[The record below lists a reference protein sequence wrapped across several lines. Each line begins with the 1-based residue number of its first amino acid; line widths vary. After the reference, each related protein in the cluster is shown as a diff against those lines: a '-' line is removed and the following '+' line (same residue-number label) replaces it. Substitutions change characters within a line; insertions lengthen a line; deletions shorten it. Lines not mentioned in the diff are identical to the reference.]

1 MSQNEHLFSVRRPR
15 ETLGAVSHN
24 ASAIPMP
31 ASAMKRSTS
40 QNNLHQPPATTNHK
54 RTTSSSRMSLAPNR
68 PGQPVFH
75 RSSSG
80 GNLDMGA
87 FSTVKRPSTANFLTG
102 TGGRQSFAPMTSTP
116 AANPT
121 QMQES
126 AARRSSV
133 YSARPS
139 SGFGPAA
146 HQSFFATAPPQAGIP
161 QDPRRLRDPNT
172 RAVMGQEL
180 MEFLAQRNFEMEMK
194 HTLTHKTMT
203 SPTQKDFN
211 LMFHFLYHC
220 IDPSYRF
227 QKNIDAEVPPLL
239 KQLRYPFEKNISKS
253 QLAAVGGNNWSTFL
267 GLLHWMMN
275 LAKMMEQYST
285 GVYDSACEESGYDVA
300 ADRITFNFLSDAY
313 KEWLSIEDDD
323 DDEAEAQR
331 RIQPHVDAMA
341 AKFEAANQSNLEQ
354 VKMLE
359 AESKAL
365 QDQIDELS
373 KSAPKLAKLDETI
386 KVLEEDK
393 GKFEQYNQSME
404 AKVEKYLHR
413 ADLLQQEIEKCE
425 AELQEATSE
434 RDELQRK
441 VDEQGLSVQDIDR
454 MNTERDRLQRGVEST
469 QQKLEES
476 KDRCTKKESETAAKL
491 EELELVIERYNRI
504 GYQIGIIPTTAPH
517 AQGQD
522 LELRLTL
529 NSGPDFSSSQMGTSQ
544 QTPDPSS
551 TSSSS
556 SSDRLLSTPTTGY
569 QPTHLLPPNHLP
581 TTKRA
586 LQALRTTISERRTQ
600 ALDDDMTKSDIL
612 QKTTEALEDKYS
624 ELETLGH
631 RKRAAEE
638 EWEKMREI
646 LSAQGMASEA
656 QIERMEKE
664 LGRMRREVGESVQIL
679 EQREMGVGLE
689 YEQLTLHSSALRE
702 QLHTELERML
712 NEIIRFKIHIQS
724 SLEGY
729 EEFVADEVERECSS
743 GSEQAPVPQQLQQSQ
758 QQQQKLRRESET
770 GGGVKVGGGEGE
782 GYKGKEESDV
792 EMVEGEEEGVED
804 PFAA

>member
-68 PGQPVFH
+68 PAQPVFH

-116 AANPT
+116 AANPA

-359 AESKAL
+359 AESKSL

-476 KDRCTKKESETAAKL
+476 KDRCNKKESETAAKL
-491 EELELVIERYNRI
+491 EELETVIERYNRI

-522 LELRLTL
+522 LELKLTL

-544 QTPDPSS
+544 QANDP
-551 TSSSS
+551 SS

-569 QPTHLLPPNHLP
+569 QPTHLLPPNHIP

-586 LQALRTTISERRTQ
+586 LQSLRTTISERRTQ

-702 QLHTELERML
+702 ELHTELERML

-729 EEFVADEVERECSS
+729 EEFVADEVERECS
-743 GSEQAPVPQQLQQSQ
+743 EQSPPQQQQLQQR
-758 QQQQKLRRESET
+758 LRRESE
-770 GGGVKVGGGEGE
+770 GGGDGVGGKEEEEGDE
-782 GYKGKEESDV
+782 RKEESDE
-792 EMVEGEEEGVED
+792 EMGGVED

>member
-1 MSQNEHLFSVRRPR
+1 
-15 ETLGAVSHN
+15 
-24 ASAIPMP
+24 
-31 ASAMKRSTS
+31 
-40 QNNLHQPPATTNHK
+40 
-54 RTTSSSRMSLAPNR
+54 
-68 PGQPVFH
+68 
-75 RSSSG
+75 
-80 GNLDMGA
+80 
-87 FSTVKRPSTANFLTG
+87 
-102 TGGRQSFAPMTSTP
+102 
-116 AANPT
+116 
-121 QMQES
+121 
-126 AARRSSV
+126 
-133 YSARPS
+133 
-139 SGFGPAA
+139 
-146 HQSFFATAPPQAGIP
+146 
-161 QDPRRLRDPNT
+161 
-172 RAVMGQEL
+172 
-180 MEFLAQRNFEMEMK
+180 
-194 HTLTHKTMT
+194 MT

-323 DDEAEAQR
+323 DDEAEAER

-476 KDRCTKKESETAAKL
+476 KDRCNKKEFETAAKL
-491 EELELVIERYNRI
+491 EELETVIERYNRI

-551 TSSSS
+551 S

-581 TTKRA
+581 STKRA
-586 LQALRTTISERRTQ
+586 LQTLRTTISERRTS
-600 ALDDDMTKSDIL
+600 ALDDDMTKSDML

-631 RKRAAEE
+631 RRRAAEE

-664 LGRMRREVGESVQIL
+664 LGRMRREVGESVQFL

-729 EEFVADEVERECSS
+729 EEFVADEVERECTSS
-743 GSEQAPVPQQLQQSQ
+743 SSEQSAAAAPVPQLQLQQSQ
-758 QQQQKLRRESET
+758 QRLRGESE
-770 GGGVKVGGGEGE
+770 GG
-782 GYKGKEESDV
+782 D
-792 EMVEGEEEGVED
+792 D
-804 PFAA
+804 

>member
-68 PGQPVFH
+68 PAQPVFH

-80 GNLDMGA
+80 GDLDMGA

-102 TGGRQSFAPMTSTP
+102 TGGRQSFAPMASTP

-331 RIQPHVDAMA
+331 KIQPHVDAMA
-341 AKFEAANQSNLEQ
+341 AEFEAANQSNLEQ

-476 KDRCTKKESETAAKL
+476 KDRCNKKESETAAKL
-491 EELELVIERYNRI
+491 EELETVIERYNRI

-551 TSSSS
+551 SSSS

-586 LQALRTTISERRTQ
+586 LQTLRTTISERRTS
-600 ALDDDMTKSDIL
+600 ALDDDMTKSDML

-743 GSEQAPVPQQLQQSQ
+743 GQAPVPQQLQQSQ
-758 QQQQKLRRESET
+758 SQSQQRLRGESE
-770 GGGVKVGGGEGE
+770 GDGEGFE
-782 GYKGKEESDV
+782 GKEESDV
-792 EMVEGEEEGVED
+792 EMQEEEGGVED

>member
-68 PGQPVFH
+68 PAQPVFH

-476 KDRCTKKESETAAKL
+476 KDRCNKKEAETAAKL
-491 EELELVIERYNRI
+491 EELETVIERYNRI

-522 LELRLTL
+522 LELKLTL

-544 QTPDPSS
+544 QASDP
-551 TSSSS
+551 SS

-569 QPTHLLPPNHLP
+569 QPTHLLPPNHIP

-586 LQALRTTISERRTQ
+586 LQSLRTTISERRTQ

-702 QLHTELERML
+702 ELHTELERML

-729 EEFVADEVERECSS
+729 EEFVADEVERECS
-743 GSEQAPVPQQLQQSQ
+743 EQSQQHQQQSQ
-758 QQQQKLRRESET
+758 QRLRRES
-770 GGGVKVGGGEGE
+770 GGDGYDGVEGKE
-782 GYKGKEESDV
+782 EEGKEESDV
-792 EMVEGEEEGVED
+792 EMEEGVED

>member
-1 MSQNEHLFSVRRPR
+1 
-15 ETLGAVSHN
+15 
-24 ASAIPMP
+24 
-31 ASAMKRSTS
+31 
-40 QNNLHQPPATTNHK
+40 
-54 RTTSSSRMSLAPNR
+54 
-68 PGQPVFH
+68 
-75 RSSSG
+75 
-80 GNLDMGA
+80 
-87 FSTVKRPSTANFLTG
+87 
-102 TGGRQSFAPMTSTP
+102 
-116 AANPT
+116 
-121 QMQES
+121 
-126 AARRSSV
+126 
-133 YSARPS
+133 
-139 SGFGPAA
+139 
-146 HQSFFATAPPQAGIP
+146 
-161 QDPRRLRDPNT
+161 
-172 RAVMGQEL
+172 
-180 MEFLAQRNFEMEMK
+180 
-194 HTLTHKTMT
+194 
-203 SPTQKDFN
+203 
-211 LMFHFLYHC
+211 
-220 IDPSYRF
+220 
-227 QKNIDAEVPPLL
+227 
-239 KQLRYPFEKNISKS
+239 
-253 QLAAVGGNNWSTFL
+253 
-267 GLLHWMMN
+267 
-275 LAKMMEQYST
+275 
-285 GVYDSACEESGYDVA
+285 
-300 ADRITFNFLSDAY
+300 
-313 KEWLSIEDDD
+313 
-323 DDEAEAQR
+323 
-331 RIQPHVDAMA
+331 
-341 AKFEAANQSNLEQ
+341 
-354 VKMLE
+354 
-359 AESKAL
+359 
-365 QDQIDELS
+365 
-373 KSAPKLAKLDETI
+373 
-386 KVLEEDK
+386 LEEDK

-476 KDRCTKKESETAAKL
+476 KDRCNKKEFETAAKL
-491 EELELVIERYNRI
+491 EELETVIERYNRI

-551 TSSSS
+551 S

-581 TTKRA
+581 STKRA
-586 LQALRTTISERRTQ
+586 LQTLRTTISERRTS
-600 ALDDDMTKSDIL
+600 ALDDDMTKSDML

-631 RKRAAEE
+631 RRRAAEE

-664 LGRMRREVGESVQIL
+664 LGRMRREVGESVQFL

-729 EEFVADEVERECSS
+729 EEFVADEVERECTSS
-743 GSEQAPVPQQLQQSQ
+743 SSEQSAAAAPVPQLQLQQSQ
-758 QQQQKLRRESET
+758 QRLRGESE
-770 GGGVKVGGGEGE
+770 GGDDGEKGGYEGVEG
-782 GYKGKEESDV
+782 KKEESDV
-792 EMVEGEEEGVED
+792 EMMEGEEEGVED

>member
-68 PGQPVFH
+68 PAQPVFH

-476 KDRCTKKESETAAKL
+476 KDRCNKKESETAAKL
-491 EELELVIERYNRI
+491 EELETVIERYNRI

-551 TSSSS
+551 

-586 LQALRTTISERRTQ
+586 LQTLRTTISERRTQ

-743 GSEQAPVPQQLQQSQ
+743 SSSEQSAAPVQQQQQLQQSQ
-758 QQQQKLRRESET
+758 SQQRVRRESE
-770 GGGVKVGGGEGE
+770 GEGE
-782 GYKGKEESDV
+782 RGGYEGIEGDDV
-792 EMVEGEEEGVED
+792 EMMEEEGGGD

>member
-68 PGQPVFH
+68 PAQPVFH

-102 TGGRQSFAPMTSTP
+102 TGGRQSFAPMASTP

-476 KDRCTKKESETAAKL
+476 KDRCNKKESETAAKL
-491 EELELVIERYNRI
+491 EELETVIERYNRI

-529 NSGPDFSSSQMGTSQ
+529 NAGPDFSSSQMGTSQ

-551 TSSSS
+551 SSSS

-743 GSEQAPVPQQLQQSQ
+743 SSSEQSAAPVQQQQLQQSQ
-758 QQQQKLRRESET
+758 SQQRMRRESE
-770 GGGVKVGGGEGE
+770 GEGE
-782 GYKGKEESDV
+782 RGGYEGKEGSDV
-792 EMVEGEEEGVED
+792 EMMEEEGGGD

>member
-68 PGQPVFH
+68 PAQPVFH

-275 LAKMMEQYST
+275 LAKIMEQYST

-359 AESKAL
+359 AESKSL

-386 KVLEEDK
+386 QVLEEDK

-476 KDRCTKKESETAAKL
+476 KDRCNKKESETAAKL
-491 EELELVIERYNRI
+491 EELETVIERYNRI

-522 LELRLTL
+522 LELKLNL

-544 QTPDPSS
+544 QANDP
-551 TSSSS
+551 SS

-569 QPTHLLPPNHLP
+569 QPTHLLPPNHIP

-586 LQALRTTISERRTQ
+586 LQSLRTTISERRTQ

-664 LGRMRREVGESVQIL
+664 LGRMRHEVGESVQIL

-702 QLHTELERML
+702 ELHTELERML

-729 EEFVADEVERECSS
+729 EEFVADEVERECS
-743 GSEQAPVPQQLQQSQ
+743 EQASQSQ
-758 QQQQKLRRESET
+758 QQQLQQRLRRESE
-770 GGGVKVGGGEGE
+770 GGGDGVEGKEEEE
-782 GYKGKEESDV
+782 GNERKEESDE
-792 EMVEGEEEGVED
+792 EMGGVDD

>member
-68 PGQPVFH
+68 PAQPVFH

-425 AELQEATSE
+425 AELQEATFE

-476 KDRCTKKESETAAKL
+476 KDRCNKKEAETAAKL
-491 EELELVIERYNRI
+491 EELETVIERYNRI

-544 QTPDPSS
+544 QANDP
-551 TSSSS
+551 SS

-569 QPTHLLPPNHLP
+569 QPTHLLPPNHIP

-586 LQALRTTISERRTQ
+586 LQSLRTTISERRTQ

-702 QLHTELERML
+702 ELHTELERML

-729 EEFVADEVERECSS
+729 EEFVADEVERECS
-743 GSEQAPVPQQLQQSQ
+743 EQSQQHQQQSQ
-758 QQQQKLRRESET
+758 QRLRRES
-770 GGGVKVGGGEGE
+770 GGDGYDGVEGKE
-782 GYKGKEESDV
+782 EEGKEESDV
-792 EMVEGEEEGVED
+792 EMEEGVED

>member
-68 PGQPVFH
+68 PAQPVFH

-102 TGGRQSFAPMTSTP
+102 NGGRQSFAPMTSTP

-476 KDRCTKKESETAAKL
+476 KDRCNKKESETAAKL
-491 EELELVIERYNRI
+491 EELETVIERYNRI

-551 TSSSS
+551 

-586 LQALRTTISERRTQ
+586 LQALRTTISERRTS
-600 ALDDDMTKSDIL
+600 ALDDDMTKSDML

-743 GSEQAPVPQQLQQSQ
+743 SIREQEAPPVHQQQQSQ
-758 QQQQKLRRESET
+758 GQPRFRRESD
-770 GGGVKVGGGEGE
+770 GEGE
-782 GYKGKEESDV
+782 KKEEGSDV
-792 EMVEGEEEGVED
+792 EMTEEGGGD

>member
-68 PGQPVFH
+68 PAQPVFH

-87 FSTVKRPSTANFLTG
+87 FSTVKRPSTANFLTS

-285 GVYDSACEESGYDVA
+285 GVYDSACEENGYDVA

-359 AESKAL
+359 AESKSL

-476 KDRCTKKESETAAKL
+476 KDRCNKKESETAAKL
-491 EELELVIERYNRI
+491 EELETVIERYNRI

-522 LELRLTL
+522 LELKLTL

-544 QTPDPSS
+544 QANDP
-551 TSSSS
+551 SS

-569 QPTHLLPPNHLP
+569 QPTHLLPPNHIP

-586 LQALRTTISERRTQ
+586 LQSLRTTISERRTQ

-702 QLHTELERML
+702 ELHTELERML

-729 EEFVADEVERECSS
+729 EEFVADEVERECS
-743 GSEQAPVPQQLQQSQ
+743 EQASQSQ
-758 QQQQKLRRESET
+758 QQQLQQRLRRESE
-770 GGGVKVGGGEGE
+770 GGGDGVEGKEEEE
-782 GYKGKEESDV
+782 GDERKEESDE
-792 EMVEGEEEGVED
+792 EMGGVED

>member
-68 PGQPVFH
+68 PAQPVFH

-476 KDRCTKKESETAAKL
+476 KDRCNKKESETAAKL
-491 EELELVIERYNRI
+491 EELETVIERYNRI

-529 NSGPDFSSSQMGTSQ
+529 NAGPDFSSSQMGTSQ

-551 TSSSS
+551 SSSSS

-743 GSEQAPVPQQLQQSQ
+743 NSEQSAAPVQQQQLQQSQ
-758 QQQQKLRRESET
+758 SQQRMRRESE
-770 GGGVKVGGGEGE
+770 GEGE
-782 GYKGKEESDV
+782 RGGYEGKEGSDV
-792 EMVEGEEEGVED
+792 EMMEEEGGGD

>member
-68 PGQPVFH
+68 PAQPVFH

-359 AESKAL
+359 AESKSL

-476 KDRCTKKESETAAKL
+476 KDRCNKKEAETAAKL
-491 EELELVIERYNRI
+491 EELETVIERYNRI
-504 GYQIGIIPTTAPH
+504 GYQIGITPTTAPH

-522 LELRLTL
+522 LELKLTL

-544 QTPDPSS
+544 QANDP
-551 TSSSS
+551 SS
-556 SSDRLLSTPTTGY
+556 SSDRLLSTPTSGY
-569 QPTHLLPPNHLP
+569 QPTHLLPPNHIP

-586 LQALRTTISERRTQ
+586 LQSLRTTISERRTQ

-624 ELETLGH
+624 ELQTLGH

-702 QLHTELERML
+702 ELHTELERML

-729 EEFVADEVERECSS
+729 EEFVADEVERECS
-743 GSEQAPVPQQLQQSQ
+743 EQSQQSQSQLQQR
-758 QQQQKLRRESET
+758 LRRESEVRDD
-770 GGGVKVGGGEGE
+770 GVEGKE
-782 GYKGKEESDV
+782 EEESDV
-792 EMVEGEEEGVED
+792 EMQEEKGAED

>member
-68 PGQPVFH
+68 PAQPVFH

-359 AESKAL
+359 AESKSL

-476 KDRCTKKESETAAKL
+476 KDRCNKKESETAAKL
-491 EELELVIERYNRI
+491 EELETVIERYNRI

-522 LELRLTL
+522 LELKLTL

-544 QTPDPSS
+544 QANDP
-551 TSSSS
+551 SS

-569 QPTHLLPPNHLP
+569 QPTHLLPPNHIP

-586 LQALRTTISERRTQ
+586 LQSLRTTISERRTQ

-702 QLHTELERML
+702 ELHTELERML

-729 EEFVADEVERECSS
+729 EEFVADEVERECS
-743 GSEQAPVPQQLQQSQ
+743 EQSPPQQHQSQSQSQ
-758 QQQQKLRRESET
+758 QRPRGESD
-770 GGGVKVGGGEGE
+770 GIEGKEEEE
-782 GYKGKEESDV
+782 GDERKEESDE
-792 EMVEGEEEGVED
+792 EMGEVED

>member
-68 PGQPVFH
+68 PAQPVFH

-359 AESKAL
+359 AESKSL

-425 AELQEATSE
+425 AELLEATSE

-476 KDRCTKKESETAAKL
+476 KDRCNKKETETAAKL
-491 EELELVIERYNRI
+491 EELETVIERYNRI

-522 LELRLTL
+522 LELKLTL

-544 QTPDPSS
+544 QANDP
-551 TSSSS
+551 SS

-569 QPTHLLPPNHLP
+569 QPTHLLPPNHIP

-586 LQALRTTISERRTQ
+586 LQSLRTTISERRTQ

-702 QLHTELERML
+702 ELHTELERML

-729 EEFVADEVERECSS
+729 EEFVADEVERECS
-743 GSEQAPVPQQLQQSQ
+743 EQASQSQ
-758 QQQQKLRRESET
+758 QQQLQQRLRRESE
-770 GGGVKVGGGEGE
+770 GGGDGVEGKEEEE
-782 GYKGKEESDV
+782 GDERKEESDE
-792 EMVEGEEEGVED
+792 EMGGVDD

>member
-68 PGQPVFH
+68 PAQPVFH

-102 TGGRQSFAPMTSTP
+102 AGGRQSFAPMTSTP

-359 AESKAL
+359 AESKSL

-476 KDRCTKKESETAAKL
+476 KDRCNKKESETAAKL
-491 EELELVIERYNRI
+491 EELETVIERYNRI

-522 LELRLTL
+522 LELKLTL

-544 QTPDPSS
+544 QANDP
-551 TSSSS
+551 SS
-556 SSDRLLSTPTTGY
+556 SSDRLLSTPSTGY
-569 QPTHLLPPNHLP
+569 QPTHLLPPNHIP

-586 LQALRTTISERRTQ
+586 LQSLRTTISERRTQ

-702 QLHTELERML
+702 ELHTELERML

-729 EEFVADEVERECSS
+729 EEFVADEVERECS
-743 GSEQAPVPQQLQQSQ
+743 EQASQQHQQQSQ
-758 QQQQKLRRESET
+758 QRLMRRESD
-770 GGGVKVGGGEGE
+770 GVEGKEEEEEE
-782 GYKGKEESDV
+782 GDERKEESDE
-792 EMVEGEEEGVED
+792 EMGGVED

>member
-1 MSQNEHLFSVRRPR
+1 
-15 ETLGAVSHN
+15 
-24 ASAIPMP
+24 
-31 ASAMKRSTS
+31 
-40 QNNLHQPPATTNHK
+40 
-54 RTTSSSRMSLAPNR
+54 
-68 PGQPVFH
+68 
-75 RSSSG
+75 
-80 GNLDMGA
+80 
-87 FSTVKRPSTANFLTG
+87 
-102 TGGRQSFAPMTSTP
+102 
-116 AANPT
+116 
-121 QMQES
+121 
-126 AARRSSV
+126 
-133 YSARPS
+133 
-139 SGFGPAA
+139 
-146 HQSFFATAPPQAGIP
+146 
-161 QDPRRLRDPNT
+161 
-172 RAVMGQEL
+172 

-285 GVYDSACEESGYDVA
+285 GVYDSACEENGYDVA

-359 AESKAL
+359 AESKSL

-476 KDRCTKKESETAAKL
+476 KDRCNKKESETAAKL
-491 EELELVIERYNRI
+491 EELETVIERYNRI

-522 LELRLTL
+522 LELKLTL

-544 QTPDPSS
+544 QANDP
-551 TSSSS
+551 SS

-569 QPTHLLPPNHLP
+569 QPTHLLPPNHIP

-586 LQALRTTISERRTQ
+586 LQSLRTTISERRTQ

-689 YEQLTLHSSALRE
+689 
-702 QLHTELERML
+702 
-712 NEIIRFKIHIQS
+712 
-724 SLEGY
+724 
-729 EEFVADEVERECSS
+729 
-743 GSEQAPVPQQLQQSQ
+743 
-758 QQQQKLRRESET
+758 
-770 GGGVKVGGGEGE
+770 
-782 GYKGKEESDV
+782 
-792 EMVEGEEEGVED
+792 
-804 PFAA
+804 

>member
-68 PGQPVFH
+68 PAQPVFH

-359 AESKAL
+359 AESKSL

-476 KDRCTKKESETAAKL
+476 KDRCNKKESETAAKL
-491 EELELVIERYNRI
+491 EELETVIERYNRI

-522 LELRLTL
+522 LELKLTL

-544 QTPDPSS
+544 QANDP
-551 TSSSS
+551 SS

-569 QPTHLLPPNHLP
+569 QPTHLLPPNHIP

-586 LQALRTTISERRTQ
+586 LQSLRTTISERRTQ

-702 QLHTELERML
+702 ELHTELERML

-729 EEFVADEVERECSS
+729 EEFVADEVERECS
-743 GSEQAPVPQQLQQSQ
+743 EQASQSQ
-758 QQQQKLRRESET
+758 QQQLQQRLRRESE
-770 GGGVKVGGGEGE
+770 GGGDGVEGKEEEE
-782 GYKGKEESDV
+782 GDERKEESDE
-792 EMVEGEEEGVED
+792 EMGGVED

>member
-1 MSQNEHLFSVRRPR
+1 
-15 ETLGAVSHN
+15 
-24 ASAIPMP
+24 
-31 ASAMKRSTS
+31 
-40 QNNLHQPPATTNHK
+40 
-54 RTTSSSRMSLAPNR
+54 
-68 PGQPVFH
+68 
-75 RSSSG
+75 
-80 GNLDMGA
+80 MGA

-102 TGGRQSFAPMTSTP
+102 TGGRQSFAPMASTP

-476 KDRCTKKESETAAKL
+476 KDRCNKKESETAAKL
-491 EELELVIERYNRI
+491 EELETVIERYNRI

-529 NSGPDFSSSQMGTSQ
+529 NAGPDFSSSQMGTSQ

-551 TSSSS
+551 SSSSS

-743 GSEQAPVPQQLQQSQ
+743 NSEQSAAPVQQQQLQQSQ
-758 QQQQKLRRESET
+758 SQQRMRRESE
-770 GGGVKVGGGEGE
+770 GEGE
-782 GYKGKEESDV
+782 RGG
-792 EMVEGEEEGVED
+792 
-804 PFAA
+804 

>member
-1 MSQNEHLFSVRRPR
+1 
-15 ETLGAVSHN
+15 
-24 ASAIPMP
+24 
-31 ASAMKRSTS
+31 
-40 QNNLHQPPATTNHK
+40 
-54 RTTSSSRMSLAPNR
+54 
-68 PGQPVFH
+68 
-75 RSSSG
+75 
-80 GNLDMGA
+80 
-87 FSTVKRPSTANFLTG
+87 
-102 TGGRQSFAPMTSTP
+102 
-116 AANPT
+116 
-121 QMQES
+121 
-126 AARRSSV
+126 
-133 YSARPS
+133 
-139 SGFGPAA
+139 
-146 HQSFFATAPPQAGIP
+146 
-161 QDPRRLRDPNT
+161 
-172 RAVMGQEL
+172 
-180 MEFLAQRNFEMEMK
+180 
-194 HTLTHKTMT
+194 
-203 SPTQKDFN
+203 
-211 LMFHFLYHC
+211 
-220 IDPSYRF
+220 
-227 QKNIDAEVPPLL
+227 
-239 KQLRYPFEKNISKS
+239 
-253 QLAAVGGNNWSTFL
+253 
-267 GLLHWMMN
+267 
-275 LAKMMEQYST
+275 
-285 GVYDSACEESGYDVA
+285 
-300 ADRITFNFLSDAY
+300 
-313 KEWLSIEDDD
+313 
-323 DDEAEAQR
+323 
-331 RIQPHVDAMA
+331 
-341 AKFEAANQSNLEQ
+341 
-354 VKMLE
+354 
-359 AESKAL
+359 
-365 QDQIDELS
+365 
-373 KSAPKLAKLDETI
+373 
-386 KVLEEDK
+386 
-393 GKFEQYNQSME
+393 
-404 AKVEKYLHR
+404 
-413 ADLLQQEIEKCE
+413 
-425 AELQEATSE
+425 
-434 RDELQRK
+434 
-441 VDEQGLSVQDIDR
+441 
-454 MNTERDRLQRGVEST
+454 VEST

-476 KDRCTKKESETAAKL
+476 KDRCNKKESETAAKL
-491 EELELVIERYNRI
+491 EELETVIERYNRI

-529 NSGPDFSSSQMGTSQ
+529 NAGPDFSSSQMGTSQ

-551 TSSSS
+551 SSSSS

-743 GSEQAPVPQQLQQSQ
+743 NSEQSAAPVQQQQLQQSQ
-758 QQQQKLRRESET
+758 SQQRMRRESE
-770 GGGVKVGGGEGE
+770 GEGE
-782 GYKGKEESDV
+782 RGGYEGKEGSDV
-792 EMVEGEEEGVED
+792 EMMEEEGGGD